1 MEDGG
6 REEGPVPIEQGGFE
20 KRGKSEGAP
29 LQIEWRRR
37 PDGFIVEAI
46 ESTNTA
52 TTNRLSR
59 ENATRVQFD

>member
-1 MEDGG
+1 MRQKDGE
-6 REEGPVPIEQGGFE
+6 RVSLTRQGGFE

-37 PDGFIVEAI
+37 PDGFIVKAI

-52 TTNRLSR
+52 SASRLSR
-59 ENATRVQFD
+59 ENATRTGFN